1 MSNNLA
7 FNVRAQGPF
16 FFMMD
21 LIAISKKEK
30 LVLRDLE
37 SSINDMGFDII
48 KIRFNEGTDPLLQIY
63 VDNEIGAI
71 DIEDCSMI
79 SKKASLLLDLEKTL
93 DEDFRLEI
101 SSPGIDRP
109 LTKEEHLDQVIGQ
122 EVFIKTNTKI
132 KNKNKFIGKLIGYS
146 KEKIIVEDKQGQQN
160 FKFIDIIDL
169 ELRTNIYG

>member
-1 MSNNLA
+1 
-7 FNVRAQGPF
+7 
-16 FFMMD
+16 MMD

-37 SSINDMGFDII
+37 SSIKGMGFDII

-79 SKKASLLLDLEKTL
+79 SKKASFLLDLEKTL

-109 LTKEEHLDQVIGQ
+109 LTKEEHLDQVIGPLVAFYYQ
-122 EVFIKTNTKI
+122 KRLQTDE
-132 KNKNKFIGKLIGYS
+132 S
-146 KEKIIVEDKQGQQN
+146 
-160 FKFIDIIDL
+160 
-169 ELRTNIYG
+169 

>member
-1 MSNNLA
+1 MTNNLA

-37 SSINDMGFDII
+37 SSIKGMGFDII
-48 KIRFNEGTDPLLQIY
+48 KYALMREQILLQIY

-132 KNKNKFIGKLIGYS
+132 KNKNKFVGKLIGYS
-146 KEKIIVEDKQGQQN
+146 KEKIIVEDKRGQQN
-160 FKFIDIIDL
+160 FNFIDIIDL

>member
-1 MSNNLA
+1 
-7 FNVRAQGPF
+7 
-16 FFMMD
+16 MMD

-37 SSINDMGFDII
+37 SSIKGMGFDII
-48 KIRFNEGTDPLLQIY
+48 KIRFNEGADPLLQIY

-101 SSPGIDRP
+101 SSPGITGIALNTRSFASS
-109 LTKEEHLDQVIGQ
+109 T
-122 EVFIKTNTKI
+122 FIKS
-132 KNKNKFIGKLIGYS
+132 LIGTPIS
-146 KEKIIVEDKQGQQN
+146 
-160 FKFIDIIDL
+160 
-169 ELRTNIYG
+169 